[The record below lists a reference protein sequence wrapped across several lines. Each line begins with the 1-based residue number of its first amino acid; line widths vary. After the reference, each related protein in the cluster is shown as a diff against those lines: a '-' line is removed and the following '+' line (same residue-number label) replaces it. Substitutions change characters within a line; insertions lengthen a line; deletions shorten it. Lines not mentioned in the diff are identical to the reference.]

1 MWEPC
6 TLVYIPIL
14 CALGPEKHM
23 PGGPVRQLRT
33 LLSLLSFCVTC
44 ALKFHRLSE
53 LWVLRAQM
61 RVCEV
66 LDVWSRSSAP
76 RGEAGSCMVPALRS
90 VLHQDW
96 G

>member
-1 MWEPC
+1 MWEPR

-53 LWVLRAQM
+53 LKVLGAQ
-61 RVCEV
+61 
-66 LDVWSRSSAP
+66 SSD
-76 RGEAGSCMVPALRS
+76 ESL
-90 VLHQDW
+90 
-96 G
+96 